1 MKARILFLFGLLCA
15 GAVFAVA
22 HHSFDAE
29 FDSKKAVTLQG
40 TVTKFDFINPHGWIY
55 LEGTDENGK
64 SGSWAAET
72 ANVSSLLRRGWR
84 KDSLKPGE
92 EIVIEGQRAK
102 DGSNTINARSVK
114 LPDGRKLLAGSTPD
128 GSAVK

>member
-1 MKARILFLFGLLCA
+1 MKKRILFIFGLWCA

-29 FDSKKAVTLQG
+29 FDGKKAVTLQG

-55 LEGTDENGK
+55 LEGKDENGK
-64 SGSWAAET
+64 TGSWAAET

-84 KDSLKPGE
+84 KDSLKPGAE
-92 EIVIEGQRAK
+92 VIIEGQRAK

-114 LPDGRKLLAGSTPD
+114 LPDGRKLFAGSTPD
-128 GSAVK
+128 GAAVK